1 MGRAGERSTLARPGG
16 EEKKEEQKRKEA
28 KNGAEITGAF
38 FPHGRNRAGNLSIMQ
53 TDSTTMAR
61 TIERLE
67 KENWGDPG
75 SGGSAVIER
84 CLELRRKPISRFS
97 VGDLRLMIGQDIGT
111 RFLVPPALDI
121 LELHPFAEG
130 DLYPGDLLACL
141 LRLPTEFWLRREDQ
155 LTRTVAVAHRGLGMM
170 ERNPENS
177 MFYRKMRNEL
187 RSFVWRHERI
197 TQNTVSSLNYEHN

>member
-1 MGRAGERSTLARPGG
+1 
-16 EEKKEEQKRKEA
+16 
-28 KNGAEITGAF
+28 
-38 FPHGRNRAGNLSIMQ
+38 MQ

-121 LELHPFAEG
+121 LELNPFAEG
-130 DLYPGDLLACL
+130 DLYPGDLLAGL
-141 LRLPTEFWLRREDQ
+141 LRLPAEFWLRREDQ
-155 LTRTVAVAHRGLGMM
+155 LMRAVAVARRALGIM